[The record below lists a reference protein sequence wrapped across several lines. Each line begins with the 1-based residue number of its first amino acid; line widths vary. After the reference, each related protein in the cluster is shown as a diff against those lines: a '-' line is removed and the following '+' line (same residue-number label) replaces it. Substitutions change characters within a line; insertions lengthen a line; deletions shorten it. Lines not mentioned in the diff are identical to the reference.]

1 MEVEVSRRLL
11 RLGAVLESVLRA
23 VLEGVRRDVPLGA
36 VLEGVRGD
44 VPPSEV
50 EAPSDRDS

>member
-1 MEVEVSRRLL
+1 MEVEVSKRLL
-11 RLGAVLESVLRA
+11 RLGAVLE
-23 VLEGVRRDVPLGA
+23 GVRGDVPLGA